1 MRNTLPSYEK
11 EGGVNVAT
19 IRSLTRADLPVVVPL
34 ADEAARRALI
44 GRPMWETEADAAAEL
59 DTPKRTFVV
68 AVDETG
74 TVTGM
79 AGYRLRST
87 GEAELY
93 GPLVAVEGLGT
104 GAWIESRVTSMAAQ
118 EGATSFSMLIGISN
132 KEGQAWAEWR
142 GYLRDSE
149 APELLHTWLYP
160 GELRDVTAGEGLVR
174 RAVAAD
180 LERVDCLVQ
189 ENFAHRRTQP
199 ATWLEN
205 AWVVEKD
212 GQVAGCLRL
221 DPAAAWVDYL
231 CVDPVWRRRGLSTL
245 LLTEVIRRFWDGAP
259 RKVGL
264 AVPLDDTAPVS
275 LFRRLGFR
283 REVPV
288 ARWVKR

>member
-1 MRNTLPSYEK
+1 M
-11 EGGVNVAT
+11 AT
-19 IRSLTRADLPVVVPL
+19 IRSLTRDDLPVIVPL
-34 ADEAARRALI
+34 ADDAARRALI

-59 DTPKRTFVV
+59 GTAKRTFLA

-74 TVTGM
+74 TVVGM

-104 GAWIESRVTSMAAQ
+104 GAWLESRVTSLAAQ
-118 EGATSFSMLIGISN
+118 EGATSFSMLIGVGN

-142 GYLRDSE
+142 GYSHDTE
-149 APELLHTWLYP
+149 APILLHTWLYP
-160 GELRDVTAGEGLVR
+160 GEMRDVASPGEGLVR
-174 RAVAAD
+174 RAGTAD
-180 LERVDCLVQ
+180 LERIDWLVQ
-189 ENFAHRRTQP
+189 ENFEHHRTQP

-205 AWVVEKD
+205 AWVLAVA
-212 GQVAGCLRL
+212 GQVVGCLRL

-231 CVDPVWRRRGLSTL
+231 CVDPAWRRQGLGTR
-245 LLTEVIRRFWDGAP
+245 LLTEVVRRFWDEAP

-264 AVPLDDTAPVS
+264 AVPLDDTAPVA

>member
-1 MRNTLPSYEK
+1 M
-11 EGGVNVAT
+11 AT
-19 IRSLTRADLPVVVPL
+19 IRSLTRADLPVIVPL

-59 DTPKRTFVV
+59 NTPKRTFVV

-74 TVTGM
+74 TVVGM

-93 GPLVAVEGLGT
+93 GPLVAAEGLGT
-104 GAWIESRVTSMAAQ
+104 GAWLESRVTSMAAQ
-118 EGATSFSMLIGISN
+118 DGATSFSMLIGIGN

-142 GYLRDSE
+142 GYLCDTE

-160 GELRDVTAGEGLVR
+160 GELREAATGDGLVR
-174 RAVAAD
+174 RAAAD
-180 LERVDCLVQ
+180 DLEHIDWLVQ
-189 ENFAHRRTQP
+189 EEFAHRRTQP

-205 AWVVEKD
+205 AWVVEAG

-231 CVDPVWRRRGLSTL
+231 CVDPAFRRRGLGTR
-245 LLTEVIRRFWDGAP
+245 LLTDVIRRFWETAP

-264 AVPLDDTAPVS
+264 AVPLDDTAPVA

>member
-1 MRNTLPSYEK
+1 M
-11 EGGVNVAT
+11 AT
-19 IRSLTRADLPVVVPL
+19 IRSLTRADLPVIVPL

-59 DTPKRTFVV
+59 GTPMRTFMV

-74 TVTGM
+74 AVMGM

-104 GAWIESRVTSMAAQ
+104 GAWLESRVTSMAAQ
-118 EGATSFSMLIGISN
+118 EGATSYSLLIGISN
-132 KEGQAWAEWR
+132 KAGQAWAEWR

-160 GELRDVTAGEGLVR
+160 GELREVASAEGLVR
-174 RAVAAD
+174 RAIADD
-180 LERVDCLVQ
+180 LERLDWLVQ
-189 ENFAHRRTQP
+189 EYFAHRRTQP
-199 ATWLEN
+199 ATWLES
-205 AWVVEKD
+205 AWVIEKE

-221 DPAAAWVDYL
+221 DPATAWVDYL
-231 CVDPVWRRRGLSTL
+231 CVDPAQRRRGLGTR
-245 LLTEVIRRFWDGAP
+245 LLTDVIRRFWDEAP

>member
-1 MRNTLPSYEK
+1 M
-11 EGGVNVAT
+11 AT
-19 IRSLTRADLPVVVPL
+19 IRSLTRADLPVIVPL

-59 DTPKRTFVV
+59 DTPRRTFMV

-74 TVTGM
+74 AVVGM

-104 GAWIESRVTSMAAQ
+104 GAWLESRVTSMAAQ
-118 EGATSFSMLIGISN
+118 QGATSFSMLIGIGN

-160 GELRDVTAGEGLVR
+160 GELRAAERGGELVR
-174 RAVAAD
+174 RATAAD
-180 LERVDCLVQ
+180 LERIDWLVQ
-189 ENFAHRRTQP
+189 EDFAARRTQP

-205 AWVVEKD
+205 AWVVEAD

-231 CVDPVWRRRGLSTL
+231 CVDSACRRRGLGTL
-245 LLTEVIRRFWDGAP
+245 LLTDVIRRFWADTP

-275 LFRRLGFR
+275 LFRRIGFR